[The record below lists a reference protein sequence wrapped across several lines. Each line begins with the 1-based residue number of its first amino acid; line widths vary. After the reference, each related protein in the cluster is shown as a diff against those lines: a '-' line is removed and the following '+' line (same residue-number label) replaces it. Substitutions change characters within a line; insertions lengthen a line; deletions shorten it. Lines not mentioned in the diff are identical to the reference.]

1 MKIKLFL
8 LFLTS
13 YFSFSQVVINEI
25 DPDTP
30 STDQKEF
37 IELKS
42 ATANFSL
49 NGYVLVFFNA
59 SSTSPYAGTLSY
71 NAIDLDGYTTD
82 VNGNFLIGNVL
93 LTPTPALSMLDAT
106 LQNGPDAIALYQA
119 NDTDFPLNTPATAT
133 GLVHAIAYSNTA
145 STQPTA

>member
-1 MKIKLFL
+1 MKIKLFF

-59 SSTSPYAGTLSY
+59 GSSSPYSNTTSY
-71 NAIDLDGYTTD
+71 YALDLDGYSTD
-82 VNGNFLIGNVL
+82 INGIATFGN
-93 LTPTPALSMLDAT
+93 PAVSPSPQAIFPNAT
-106 LQNGPDAIALYQA
+106 LQNGPDVVALYQDNA
-119 NDTDFPLNTPATAT
+119 SNFSTNTSATAT
-133 GLVHAIAYSNTA
+133 NLIDAIGSG
-145 STQPTA
+145 

>member
-1 MKIKLFL
+1 MYNFSNENKMKIKLFF

-49 NGYVLVFFNA
+49 NGFVLVFFNA
-59 SSTSPYAGTLSY
+59 SSTSPYTGTLSY

-82 VNGNFLIGNVL
+82 VNGIFLVGNVL

-106 LQNGPDAIALYQA
+106 LQNGPDAI
-119 NDTDFPLNTPATAT
+119 
-133 GLVHAIAYSNTA
+133 GL
-145 STQPTA
+145 